1 MLFRLWRDESG
12 VMATSELIL
21 MSTIIVIGVIVGLS
35 TFRNHM
41 VQELGDTA
49 AAVAALNQ
57 SYSFSGATVGGFTVA
72 GSSFTDAT
80 DACDTGDP
88 AGGGAQCI
96 DVGVA
101 ASEE

>member
-1 MLFRLWRDESG
+1 MLSKLWREESG

-41 VQELGDTA
+41 VQELGDMS
-49 AAVAALNQ
+49 AAVAGLNQ

-80 DACDTGDP
+80 DFCDTGD
-88 AGGGAQCI
+88 AANIGAQCI